1 MLQKFSEPV
10 SVSLVF
16 DHTQRHVYPHGVVWN
31 GRKYSIIKVGL
42 HHAYRVGKTL
52 YHVFSVESET
62 LFFRLVLDTETL
74 HWTLEEVSDGELS

>member
-10 SVSLVF
+10 SVSLVY
-16 DHTQRHVYPHGVVWN
+16 DHIKRYVYPHGINWS
-31 GRKYSIIKVGL
+31 GKKYVIKKVGL
-42 HHAYRVGKTL
+42 HHAYRIGKTL
-52 YHVFSVESET
+52 YHVFSVEADT